1 MKMKTEDFNEI
12 QKAINE
18 VLIANPDCV
27 ERYNNGKF
35 PRSEKVKDLQVRF
48 NWDLLYCSTFDITS
62 LSHYLNGDHVET
74 ALRRICPRV
83 ERNY

>member
-1 MKMKTEDFNEI
+1 MKTEDFNAM

-27 ERYNNGKF
+27 DRYNSGRF
-35 PRSEKVKDLQVRF
+35 PRAEKVKDLQVRF
-48 NWDLLYCSTFDITS
+48 NWDLLRCSTFDITT
-62 LSHYLNGDHVET
+62 LYYYLNDDHIAT